1 MNSSFDHGRGLLAKA
16 RDDFFVVRRLAGDTD
31 APGWVLGF
39 HAEQA
44 VEKALKAVLS
54 SAGIAYPRTHNL
66 VMLVELLRQAQQPLP
81 THFSDFGKLVP
92 YGVVLRYEDIPDDEP
107 PPCEPSWFVEVVEQT
122 LSWASACLVCRQDS
136 CVNVF

>member
-1 MNSSFDHGRGLLAKA
+1 MNSPLDHARGLLSRA
-16 RDDFFVVRRLAGDTD
+16 RDDFFVVRRLAGEAD

-54 SAGIAYPRTHNL
+54 NAGIAYPRTHNL

-81 THFSDFGKLVP
+81 PDADDLGQLVP
-92 YGVVLRYEDIPDDEP
+92 YGVVLRYEELPDDEP
-107 PPCEPSWFVEVVEQT
+107 PPCDPDWFVEVVEKT
-122 LSWASACLVCRQDS
+122 LAWASACLEKG
-136 CVNVF
+136 N

>member
-1 MNSSFDHGRGLLAKA
+1 MNSPLDHARGLLARA
-16 RDDFFVVRRLAGDTD
+16 RDDFFVVRKLAEEAD

-66 VMLVELLRQAQQPLP
+66 VMLVELLRQAQQTLP
-81 THFSDFGKLVP
+81 PDADDLGQLVP
-92 YGVVLRYEDIPDDEP
+92 YGVVLRYEELPEDEP
-107 PPCEPSWFVEVVEQT
+107 PPCDPAWFVEVVAQT
-122 LSWASACLVCRQDS
+122 LAWATACLEKR
-136 CVNVF
+136 N

>member
-1 MNSSFDHGRGLLAKA
+1 MNSPLDHARGLLARA
-16 RDDFFVVRRLAGDTD
+16 RDDFFVVRRLAGEAD

-66 VMLVELLRQAQQPLP
+66 VMLVELLRQAQQSLP
-81 THFSDFGKLVP
+81 PDAADLGQLVP
-92 YGVVLRYEDIPDDEP
+92 YGVVLRYEEIPDDEP
-107 PPCEPSWFVEVVEQT
+107 PRCEPGWFVEVVEQT
-122 LSWASACLVCRQDS
+122 LSWASACLENRS
-136 CVNVF
+136 

>member
-1 MNSSFDHGRGLLAKA
+1 MNSPLDHARGLLARA
-16 RDDFFVVRRLAGDTD
+16 RDDFFVVRRLAGEAD

-54 SAGIAYPRTHNL
+54 NAGVAYPRTHNL

-81 THFSDFGKLVP
+81 PDADDLGQLVP
-92 YGVVLRYEDIPDDEP
+92 YGVVLRYEELPDDEP
-107 PPCEPSWFVEVVEQT
+107 PSCDPAWFVEVVEQT
-122 LSWASACLVCRQDS
+122 LSWASACLEKR
-136 CVNVF
+136 N